1 MVRKRNGFTLGEILL
16 AVLIVGIVAVL
27 TLPSLIKDTTQKARM
42 SLLKSTIGNI
52 SNAVQAALVKE
63 RTNDV
68 TDTDVYKDP
77 QEFLKTFDAAEAG
90 TPFAASYKR
99 LSDSQNA
106 AGVLIPSNSGQ
117 NQAAYLL
124 KSGVGLGIVNDSD
137 QSISYVVIDL
147 TGKDKPNIVGV
158 DYFLLKIDWYD
169 DESKYVRSGDV
180 TAFKDENET
189 KEGLKTSCKGGNGA
203 DCYRLVELSGYDPH
217 YLD

>member
-52 SNAVQAALVKE
+52 SNAVQAVLVKE